1 MVLIQGGQRQREAET
16 IGTEA
21 QFEELVTKYEK
32 LVYTLCCRMSG
43 NPFDAQDLSQETFLC
58 AYQRLADFDGEHERA
73 WICRIAT
80 NKCLDYLKSAQRR
93 AEPAKDE
100 TFAELKDL
108 RAGPEQEALL
118 EESKR
123 EMLSLCGKLSPP
135 YGDVARA
142 HFCEEKSVKEIA
154 DEKGVSA
161 RTVQTQVYRAKALLR
176 KMMKG
181 GRVS

>member
-1 MVLIQGGQRQREAET
+1 MNGYSDEKGAEI

-21 QFEELVTKYEK
+21 QFEALVKKYEK

-43 NPFDAQDLSQETFLC
+43 NPFDAQNLTQETFLC
-58 AYQRLADFDGEHERA
+58 AYRTLADFDGAHERA

-93 AEPAKDE
+93 AEPAEDE
-100 TFAELKDL
+100 AFAELKDM

-118 EESKR
+118 AESKR
-123 EMLSLCGKLSPP
+123 EMLSLCSRLSPP
-135 YGDVARA
+135 YGDVARM

-154 DEKGVSA
+154 KEKGVSA